1 MSLHG
6 VIAMSAG
13 MVVDSFS
20 VSVSVPLPTVL
31 YATVVL
37 VPVHDNA
44 VLNYM
49 ISMTVHT
56 HTVARTYTYRYR

>member
-1 MSLHG
+1 
-6 VIAMSAG
+6 MSAG
-13 MVVDSFS
+13 MIVDSFS
-20 VSVSVPLPTVL
+20 VSVSLPLPTVL

-37 VPVHDNA
+37 VTVYDNA

-56 HTVARTYTYRYR
+56 HM